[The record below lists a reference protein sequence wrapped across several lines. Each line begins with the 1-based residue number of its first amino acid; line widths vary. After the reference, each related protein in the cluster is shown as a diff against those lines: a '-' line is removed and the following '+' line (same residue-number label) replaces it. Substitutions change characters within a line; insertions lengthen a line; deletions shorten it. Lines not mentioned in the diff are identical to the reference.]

1 MGLTSLSPR
10 GTAAG
15 RCHCCG
21 RWLHV
26 TARLPLRAPAGFSC
40 HLRDGKRLRWDM
52 GWGQSGMGQGQG
64 APPWADPGQQQ
75 RTPSG
80 LGAVAE
86 HLTGAARRR
95 GQKVGPLWR
104 VVKMRMGG
112 LRARR
117 GGAAGVLA
125 VLRAPPDLFLHA
137 RDISVSMHPTFQRV
151 LPRGSALGEIPSGVM
166 EPVGNYP
173 CSKHVHPSL
182 EPGSPVR
189 GSWGQRVFLMARS
202 DTSCQHT
209 TQELAGVPVCVARP
223 RAWWRQRQQH
233 LAAQRG
239 AGCRLELSG

>member
-1 MGLTSLSPR
+1 
-10 GTAAG
+10 
-15 RCHCCG
+15 
-21 RWLHV
+21 
-26 TARLPLRAPAGFSC
+26 
-40 HLRDGKRLRWDM
+40 M

-75 RTPSG
+75 RTLSG

-86 HLTGAARRR
+86 HLTGAAHRR

-104 VVKMRMGG
+104 VVRMRTGG
-112 LRARR
+112 LRAQRE
-117 GGAAGVLA
+117 GAAGVLA
-125 VLRAPPDLFLHA
+125 VLRAPPDLPLHA
-137 RDISVSMHPTFQRV
+137 RDISVSMRPTFQRV

-189 GSWGQRVFLMARS
+189 GSWGQRVSLMARS

-209 TQELAGVPVCVARP
+209 TQELAGSPCAWPGHVRGGGGGSSTLLLRGEPAAGWSSLGEEALQHVAASSLPVGAAGTAEGTCRRP
-223 RAWWRQRQQH
+223 
-233 LAAQRG
+233 G
-239 AGCRLELSG
+239 ASGG

>member
-26 TARLPLRAPAGFSC
+26 TARLPLRAPAGFCC

-75 RTPSG
+75 RTLSG

-104 VVKMRMGG
+104 VVRMRTGG

-125 VLRAPPDLFLHA
+125 VLRAPPDLSLHA

-189 GSWGQRVFLMARS
+189 GSWGQRVSLMARS

-223 RAWWRQRQQH
+223 RAWWRRRQQH

-239 AGCRLELSG
+239 ASCRLELSG